1 MKKPQFSNKKGGQN
15 KNHNGFR
22 QANFESRPKKK
33 EDFAKVNG
41 GVFVYSKPL
50 TVAELSK
57 AINVPIPAII
67 KFMFMNGKAVTINQL
82 LDDEMIGT
90 VCLEYGY
97 DFKKEEIVD
106 AEHFE
111 DLKIEDDPSS
121 LVERAPVVSIM
132 GHVDHGKT
140 SIIDAIR
147 HSDLCAHEAG
157 GISQAIGAYQKEYK
171 GKKITI
177 IDTPGHE
184 AFTAMRARGADATD
198 ITVLVVAADD
208 GVMPQTVEAI

>member
-1 MKKPQFSNKKGGQN
+1 MKKPQFNNKKGGQN

-67 KFMFMNGKAVTINQL
+67 KYMFMNGKAVTINQL

-90 VCLEYGY
+90 ICLEYGY

-106 AEHFE
+106 AEHFRFFFMR
-111 DLKIEDDPSS
+111 L
-121 LVERAPVVSIM
+121 R
-132 GHVDHGKT
+132 
-140 SIIDAIR
+140 IR
-147 HSDLCAHEAG
+147 
-157 GISQAIGAYQKEYK
+157 
-171 GKKITI
+171 
-177 IDTPGHE
+177 
-184 AFTAMRARGADATD
+184 FN
-198 ITVLVVAADD
+198 
-208 GVMPQTVEAI
+208 